1 LVDLAEIQA
10 AYYMVAA
17 TGVLVAAVYYVL
29 NMRVTRRTQDLA
41 LKSQEQTL
49 VTRQAQLFMPLYAYY
64 SQTEFP
70 RNLHNIYV
78 KWKWT
83 DPEDFFEKYGP
94 EANMD
99 AWSQVQSMGNY
110 FRGVGVLLKDELVER
125 RMVYDLLYSPIVMY
139 WEKIESIAKEYRV
152 KYNQPKAFMY
162 IDFLYNEM
170 MNFEKDNHDLKT

>member
-1 LVDLAEIQA
+1 MVTIEEIQA

-17 TGVLVAAVYYVL
+17 TGVLIVSIYYAINL
-29 NMRVTRRTQDLA
+29 RIQQGNTKITLETRR
-41 LKSQEQTL
+41 
-49 VTRQAQLFMPLYAYY
+49 AQLFMPLYAYY